1 MSEFKEFQGKN
12 LDEAINNA
20 CDYFDLNRDKL
31 EIEILSG
38 GSTGVFGLVGKKN
51 AKVKAR
57 PRGGDNNSL
66 INEGSRK
73 SRPRP
78 QRNER
83 PVDRRDMT
91 PTQEAPQAP
100 VAKENTAP
108 APRAEAEIPA
118 VKSESEI
125 AVKEEGELAVKS
137 ENDIALKTESEV
149 AVREEVPAPVAA
161 EESGVEVEAEEA
173 KTVQTGEASEDVGEA
188 GEYRER
194 RSIMEGDPEDIAAAV
209 REALEMMIEPIVQQ
223 KPKLE
228 IEVGEDR
235 VNVLVD
241 DEENS
246 GLIIGREGQT
256 LSSLQYLCN
265 RMVSKKL
272 QTSVRVQIDTGDYRE
287 RQDEKLRQLAW
298 HLADKAMHTG
308 RVQSTKPLS
317 SYHRRVVH
325 MALQEDKY
333 VNTRSKGEGPMK
345 RVLILPRRSRGAGG
359 EGVTITTMLRSPT
372 VTIHAVMI
380 ALNAL
385 IVLIIM
391 TAAEAAEIVTTAT
404 VPADVTIVTAAVL
417 VQIIMAGALVLKIR
431 GPETALMVPV
441 IVPVMTATVVD
452 PAMKVT
458 VIVLVMTVTAVV
470 LAMTVTAV
478 VPVMTATVI
487 VLAMTVTVIVPVMT
501 VTVIV
506 PVMKTLEI
514 ALRMTISE
522 TVHRTKVSGIASL
535 ATILTVVLTVTKK
548 AALMVST
555 VNVTTVNSCQFT
567 SCE

>member
-12 LDEAINNA
+12 LDEAISNA
-20 CDYFDLNRDKL
+20 CDYFNLNRDKL

-57 PRGGDNNSL
+57 PRGGEKKPMAGEDS
-66 INEGSRK
+66 GRGRSRQ
-73 SRPRP
+73 RRNDRQEQRAPRGYESHD
-78 QRNER
+78 NER
-83 PVDRRDMT
+83 REVLP
-91 PTQEAPQAP
+91 APEE
-100 VAKENTAP
+100 ENVP
-108 APRAEAEIPA
+108 APRPEAETPA
-118 VKSESEI
+118 VKPEAEV
-125 AVKEEGELAVKS
+125 AVKEETELAIKEEGEVAVKP
-137 ENDIALKTESEV
+137 ESEV
-149 AVREEVPAPVAA
+149 AVREEDVIPAEA
-161 EESGVEVEAEEA
+161 ETEEDVEAEEGDA
-173 KTVQTGEASEDVGEA
+173 DE
-188 GEYRER
+188 EYTER

-209 REALEMMIEPIVQQ
+209 REALEMMIEPIIQD
-223 KPKLE
+223 KPNLE

-345 RVLILPRRSRGAGG
+345 RVLILPRRSRNAGSSG
-359 EGVTITTMLRSPT
+359 GRRNDNYQKNDRYNSRTNDRNERTDRNDRNDRSRGRRDRNDNYERNDNFGNRRNDNYGGRRDRNDNYGDRRNDNYRGRRNDNYDNRRSEGYGNRRNENFGNRRDENFGNRPY
-372 VTIHAVMI
+372 
-380 ALNAL
+380 N
-385 IVLIIM
+385 
-391 TAAEAAEIVTTAT
+391 ENFGNRYDDNYGNRQPRQNNRRNDRYKE
-404 VPADVTIVTAAVL
+404 
-417 VQIIMAGALVLKIR
+417 G
-431 GPETALMVPV
+431 GP
-441 IVPVMTATVVD
+441 D
-452 PAMKVT
+452 GFN
-458 VIVLVMTVTAVV
+458 
-470 LAMTVTAV
+470 
-478 VPVMTATVI
+478 
-487 VLAMTVTVIVPVMT
+487 
-501 VTVIV
+501 
-506 PVMKTLEI
+506 
-514 ALRMTISE
+514 SE
-522 TVHRTKVSGIASL
+522 RY
-535 ATILTVVLTVTKK
+535 
-548 AALMVST
+548 
-555 VNVTTVNSCQFT
+555 NR
-567 SCE
+567 

>member
-1 MSEFKEFQGKN
+1 MSEFMEFQGKN
-12 LDEAINNA
+12 LDEAINSA
-20 CDYFDLNRDKL
+20 CAHFGLNRDKL

-57 PRGGDNNSL
+57 PRGGDNKNL
-66 INEGSRK
+66 LNEDSRRGR
-73 SRPRP
+73 RPR
-78 QRNER
+78 RNER
-83 PVDRRDMT
+83 PDEQRQRREPREEPRREMREE
-91 PTQEAPQAP
+91 PKAP
-100 VAKENTAP
+100 VSREEAP
-108 APRAEAEIPA
+108 APRTEPEVPA
-118 VKSESEI
+118 VKPESEMV
-125 AVKEEGELAVKS
+125 VKEEGEIAVKP
-137 ENDIALKTESEV
+137 ESEV
-149 AVREEVPAPVAA
+149 AVRDEAQTPAVTEASA
-161 EESGVEVEAEEA
+161 ETEAE
-173 KTVQTGEASEDVGEA
+173 VSSEDN

-209 REALEMMIEPIVQQ
+209 REALEMMIEPIVQA

-359 EGVTITTMLRSPT
+359 GRRNDNYNSQKSDRYNSRGNDRNERS
-372 VTIHAVMI
+372 
-380 ALNAL
+380 N
-385 IVLIIM
+385 
-391 TAAEAAEIVTTAT
+391 
-404 VPADVTIVTAAVL
+404 DRNDRS
-417 VQIIMAGALVLKIR
+417 R
-431 GPETALMVPV
+431 GRRDSNESYGNRSNNDSYGGRGRNDSYGNRGRSDNYGDRSRNDNYGGRGRTDNYGSRSRNDNYGGRSRTDNYGGRNRSDNYGGRPRNDNYGNKPRNESFGNRAQDENFGNRAQDDNFGNREP
-441 IVPVMTATVVD
+441 
-452 PAMKVT
+452 
-458 VIVLVMTVTAVV
+458 
-470 LAMTVTAV
+470 
-478 VPVMTATVI
+478 
-487 VLAMTVTVIVPVMT
+487 
-501 VTVIV
+501 
-506 PVMKTLEI
+506 
-514 ALRMTISE
+514 RQNSE
-522 TVHRTKVSGIASL
+522 RRNDRYKESGPDRF
-535 ATILTVVLTVTKK
+535 
-548 AALMVST
+548 
-555 VNVTTVNSCQFT
+555 NS
-567 SCE
+567 ERYNR

>member
-20 CDYFDLNRDKL
+20 CEYFSLNRDKL

-57 PRGGDNNSL
+57 PRGVDNRSAG
-66 INEGSRK
+66 NESSRNN
-73 SRPRP
+73 RPRP
-78 QRNER
+78 QRNDRFGERSSERPAER
-83 PVDRRDMT
+83 PVERSVEREQSV
-91 PTQEAPQAP
+91 QEKEERQAP
-100 VAKENTAP
+100 AAREAAAP
-108 APRAEAEIPA
+108 APRAEVEVPT
-118 VKSESEI
+118 VKSESEV
-125 AVKEEGELAVKS
+125 AVKEEAEIAV
-137 ENDIALKTESEV
+137 KTESEI
-149 AVREEVPAPVAA
+149 AVREEAQAPVVTETSADTESTDAQSA
-161 EESGVEVEAEEA
+161 EG
-173 KTVQTGEASEDVGEA
+173 GG
-188 GEYRER
+188 YRER
-194 RSIMEGDPEDIAAAV
+194 RSVMEGDPEDIAAAV
-209 REALEMMIEPIVQQ
+209 REALEMMIEPIVQE

-359 EGVTITTMLRSPT
+359 GRRNDNYNSPQSDRYNSRPNERGGERGNDRRPGDRRPSDRSNSRSGYRSGDRSNSRPGDR
-372 VTIHAVMI
+372 
-380 ALNAL
+380 
-385 IVLIIM
+385 
-391 TAAEAAEIVTTAT
+391 
-404 VPADVTIVTAAVL
+404 PADRSRAPRERSDTY
-417 VQIIMAGALVLKIR
+417 R
-431 GPETALMVPV
+431 GRGRTDNYGGRGRTDTYGGRGRTDNYGGRTRTERTDRPSYGNRNRT
-441 IVPVMTATVVD
+441 D
-452 PAMKVT
+452 NYGG
-458 VIVLVMTVTAVV
+458 
-470 LAMTVTAV
+470 
-478 VPVMTATVI
+478 
-487 VLAMTVTVIVPVMT
+487 
-501 VTVIV
+501 
-506 PVMKTLEI
+506 
-514 ALRMTISE
+514 RGRSE
-522 TVHRTKVSGIASL
+522 NYGNRPRNDNYGNRNRNENFGNRSQDENFGNRAPNDNFGNTRQSLSDDSTREDRYKDSGPDRF
-535 ATILTVVLTVTKK
+535 
-548 AALMVST
+548 
-555 VNVTTVNSCQFT
+555 NS
-567 SCE
+567 ERYNR